1 MYKLNVLM
9 TVDVECW
16 PQNDYPLGKDIREQI
31 AYHVFGE
38 TQSKEALGINWQM
51 DIMSQHGFRGVF
63 FVESLCATRGFHQCL
78 RDVVTSIQ
86 SRGHDIELHVHTE
99 WFGFPP
105 AQSLIGNKC
114 AQHLKDYSLEEQVT
128 IIAAAKK
135 ALEECG
141 VDSIVAFR
149 AGNFGADENTLKAAK
164 TVGIQIDSSYNPVY
178 VGRACGLRFS
188 TGRSQPFRINGMW
201 EYPVTCY
208 RDRPLLQ
215 RNHLRPLQIT
225 ASSFREMSAVL
236 YDAFRRRMHTIVIL
250 THSFEM
256 THFSPGSTRA
266 PKRNSLNAHRFRRLC
281 RFLHENSDLFRVT
294 TFKEIVKDNLFPAES
309 LLIDDV
315 PRSATI
321 NYLLRGTENLLSTVF
336 KY

>member
-1 MYKLNVLM
+1 MRKVKVVI

-16 PQNDYPLGKDIREQI
+16 PKNDYPLDEGVREQI

-38 TQSKEALGINWQM
+38 TQSNEALGINWQM
-51 DIMSQHGFRGVF
+51 DIMDQHGFKGVF
-63 FVESLCATRGFHQCL
+63 FVESLCATRGFQQSL
-78 RDVVTSIQ
+78 YEIVTSIQ
-86 SRGHDIELHVHTE
+86 SRGHDVELHAHTE

-105 AQSLIGNKC
+105 VQSLVGNKC

-128 IIAAAKK
+128 IISAAKT

-164 TVGIQIDSSYNPVY
+164 IVGLRIDSSYNPVY
-178 VGRACGLRFS
+178 VGRACGMRFPND
-188 TGRSQPFRINGMW
+188 RSQPFMINGIW

-208 RDRPLLQ
+208 RDRPQLQ

-236 YDAFRRRMHTIVIL
+236 QDAFRRRMDTIVIL

-256 THFSPGSTRA
+256 THFSPGSTCA
-266 PKRNSLNAHRFRRLC
+266 PRKNSLNAYRFRKLC
-281 RFLHENSDLFRVT
+281 SFLHENSDRFRVA
-294 TFKEIVKDNLFPAES
+294 TFKEIVKENLFPAES

-315 PRSATI
+315 PHSTTI
-321 NYLLRGTENLLSTVF
+321 NYIMRGTENLFSTVF